1 MNDYIYI
8 YNSGFAPV
16 VIDRVLDANLSE
28 RLSGELTFSFLT
40 KVGRLPAITAATEIV
55 FRGQYYRAVQV
66 QSGTADGAFTV
77 SVSCEQEST
86 ALVDDELELFDYEGS
101 ADGALSKL
109 LSGTGITA
117 TAEHT
122 GTIHVRKENTNRRAV
137 LTEICGICGAE
148 MEYDGHVIRLVKRR
162 GAGSGVVRNLADLMP
177 WTDFSETVDLRDGS
191 VSYEVAGADPGKLV
205 LGETVRV
212 VSSRLGISAEKR
224 IVGISYNPFDCRT
237 VQVEIGD
244 FVPDILDSY
253 REAAEESADALGK
266 AESAENKATDALDK
280 ADGAVQKNELAAS
293 INTYINEEEGRTSI
307 VAALSGTYVKTDDL
321 GKYVEETELS
331 AEIGAYID
339 TQAGTAKIVERLSGT
354 YVKTDVL
361 GKYVEKT
368 TLSTEIGSYIDT
380 QAGTA
385 KIVAAMSGTYAKTD
399 DLGKYVEE
407 TKLSTEIGSY
417 IDTAAGKA
425 KIVSAVSGEYAKK
438 SDLTGYAK
446 VSVTTAIEQS
456 VSEVEGKISL
466 SAAYGSGTIGSNVR
480 ALLRLVANPDSSEI
494 RLTADAISLVG
505 TVYMKSADY
514 VDSGTTM
521 IKGSKIQTDDLY
533 LKQLR
538 TSNGDYIIDYSGGVL
553 TLGGKQI
560 SGSSYTDFQYV
571 DIMSKYGIRF
581 GYVSYSCVL
590 EYDSPGFILRP
601 NRYSYELKIGTA
613 AYPVGEVRCD
623 ALYVNGKSITGS
635 DSDNSLKATDV
646 KAVYASGSTSN
657 SVTLNSSNYFV
668 PGNSSAYYL
677 GSTAYPFRGLYLGTS
692 SYYWVMDA
700 NGIIPNYAS
709 ASYFNIGS
717 SAKPVSTI
725 YAKAIYLNGTALSAS
740 GSGSGSTASADFSG
754 KAVKL
759 GGNTSYYIQ
768 ANTSRQL
775 CPNTSSTSYPFY
787 LGTLSYYWHYAYI
800 GSVETHIGDDQYSK
814 LGFFGKT
821 AVARQT
827 VSNSATVA
835 TLITALKEYGLI
847 Y

>member
-8 YNSGFAPV
+8 YNSGFAPGV
-16 VIDRVLDANLSE
+16 LDRVMDANLSE

-101 ADGALSKL
+101 ADGALSEL

-122 GTIHVRKENTNRRAV
+122 ETIHVRKEHTNRRAV

-148 MEYDGHVIRLVKRR
+148 MEYDGHAIRLVRRR
-162 GAGSGVVRNLADLMP
+162 GTGSGVVRNLADLMP

-253 REAAEESADALGK
+253 REAAEESADALDK
-266 AESAENKATDALDK
+266 AESALDK
-280 ADGAVQKNELAAS
+280 AESAVQKGELSAA
-293 INTYINEEEGRTSI
+293 IDTYVNEEAGRASI
-307 VAALSGTYVKTDDL
+307 VAALKGTYVTSDDL
-321 GKYVEETELS
+321 TGYTKKTELS

-339 TQAGTAKIVERLSGT
+339 TESGTAKIIDRLKGT
-354 YVKTDVL
+354 YVTSDAL

-380 QAGTA
+380 AAGTA
-385 KIVAAMSGTYAKTD
+385 KVVTAASGTFQKKSDMSG
-399 DLGKYVEE
+399 YV
-407 TKLSTEIGSY
+407 TTTTLNTSISQY
-417 IDTAAGKA
+417 INGASGQAA
-425 KIVSAVSGEYAKK
+425 IVSAISGEYAKK
-438 SDLTGYAK
+438 SDLTGYATK
-446 VSVTTAIEQS
+446 TSVTSEIAQS
-456 VSEVEGKISL
+456 VSPLESKISL

-480 ALLRLVANPDSSEI
+480 ALLTLVSNPDSSSI
-494 RLTADAISLVG
+494 RLSADAISLVG
-505 TVYMKSADY
+505 TVYMKSSDY
-514 VDSGTTM
+514 VASGTTM
-521 IKGSKIQTDDLY
+521 IKGSKIQTSDLY
-533 LKQLR
+533 IQQLR
-538 TSNGDYIIDYSGGVL
+538 ATNGDYIIDYYGSTLAIGGATGV
-553 TLGGKQI
+553 TT
-560 SGSSYTDFQYV
+560 GSFAYFNYV
-571 DIMSKYGIRF
+571 DIMVTNSIRIGRTSADIEF
-581 GYVSYSCVL
+581 VCAGGEVTLKAYS
-590 EYDSPGFILRP
+590 S
-601 NRYSYELKIGTA
+601 NKIFRIGNST
-613 AYPVGEVRCD
+613 YPVDTIYCD
-623 ALYVNGKSITGS
+623 ALYVNGKSVTGS
-635 DSDNSLKATDV
+635 GSSSDSSLKATDV

-677 GSTAYPFRGLYLGTS
+677 GSTSYPFRGLYLGTS

-700 NGIIPNYAS
+700 NGIIPNYATT
-709 ASYFNIGS
+709 SYFNIGS

-725 YAKAIYLNGTALSAS
+725 YAKSIYLNGTALSAS
-740 GSGSGSTASADFSG
+740 GSGSGSTTSADFTG
-754 KAVKL
+754 KNVKL

-768 ANTSRQL
+768 ANTSRQF

-821 AVARQT
+821 AVTRQT

-835 TLITALKEYGLI
+835 TLITALKAYGLI